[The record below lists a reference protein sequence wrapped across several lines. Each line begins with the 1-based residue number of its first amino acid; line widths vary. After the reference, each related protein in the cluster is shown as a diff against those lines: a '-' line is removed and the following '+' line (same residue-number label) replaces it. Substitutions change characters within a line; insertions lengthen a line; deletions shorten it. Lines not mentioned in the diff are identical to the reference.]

1 MQPFPFR
8 GPLTA
13 EWPLPSGTPWR
24 EAELYD
30 HDQLRHQHGSTIS
43 RHPEPAGVNI
53 MAAQSSSTT
62 TSICSTNLKTFGID
76 SFVKLDIW
84 SQVKIDNSFHGVRR
98 QLRQPV
104 LQDVILQ
111 PERTKFV
118 RTKLMS
124 RRAIGASGSGLPGQ
138 EAINEHNR
146 SSGGGRVDRA
156 EHGGT
161 QEQRRRGTGHRARSS
176 QDRD

>member
-1 MQPFPFR
+1 MCRVFELAKRYSTSLRSVMQPFPFR

-53 MAAQSSSTT
+53 MGAQSSSTT
-62 TSICSTNLKTFGID
+62 TSTCSTNLKTFGID

-104 LQDVILQ
+104 LQDVIL
-111 PERTKFV
+111 
-118 RTKLMS
+118 
-124 RRAIGASGSGLPGQ
+124 
-138 EAINEHNR
+138 
-146 SSGGGRVDRA
+146 
-156 EHGGT
+156 HGGF
-161 QEQRRRGTGHRARSS
+161 QPSS
-176 QDRD
+176 TSCSVSAHEAAADILFEKYNSCF